1 MNENNMNQHESEHDR
16 EHEQKMRERE
26 NQGESEHDREQWK
39 LVDQAIGDAEQ
50 RLIEGWQIY
59 LDYCV
64 ENLSL
69 EQFEDSFPQNLTA
82 GYAYYVLDGAMRA
95 CLLSDLEKLQ
105 GDFQVIA
112 TTQAE
117 WARYRESLFSER
129 QRVQAERKEQQQVQD
144 EWNKRAVFKES
155 DAQLL
160 SDMGIAPIDPIV
172 GFRSGEL
179 AELVKR
185 ISRHAPPVVSGTEK
199 EVADMITDSFERLS
213 PAEQETARREMY
225 AATTG
230 KEVQPRKSFDLSAGD
245 IEWLLDLNAYDLE
258 ENAASMWFQHLIRRR
273 VLRGA
278 PFAREHEERVRSLR
292 VGYPF

>member
-1 MNENNMNQHESEHDR
+1 MNEENHMNQHESEQDR
-16 EHEQKMRERE
+16 KYREMIE
-26 NQGESEHDREQWK
+26 EF
-39 LVDQAIGDAEQ
+39 IGDAEKM
-50 RLIEGWQIY
+50 LKKGWLIY

-64 ENLSL
+64 ETLSL
-69 EQFEDSFPQNLTA
+69 EQFEKTFPQNLIS

-95 CLLSDLEKLQ
+95 CLLSDLDKLQ
-105 GDFQVIA
+105 DDSQVIA

-144 EWNKRAVFKES
+144 EWNKRAVFTES

-179 AELVKR
+179 AELAKR

-230 KEVQPRKSFDLSAGD
+230 KEVRPRKSFDLSAGD

-292 VGYPF
+292 VAYPF

>member
-1 MNENNMNQHESEHDR
+1 MNEENHMNQHESEQDR
-16 EHEQKMRERE
+16 KYREMIE
-26 NQGESEHDREQWK
+26 EF
-39 LVDQAIGDAEQ
+39 IGDAEKM
-50 RLIEGWQIY
+50 LKKGWRIY
-59 LDYCV
+59 LDFCV
-64 ENLSL
+64 ETLSL
-69 EQFEDSFPQNLTA
+69 EQFEKTFPRNLIS

-95 CLLSDLEKLQ
+95 CLLSDLDKLQ
-105 GDFQVIA
+105 DDSQVIA

-129 QRVQAERKEQQQVQD
+129 QRVQAERKEQQQVQG
-144 EWNKRAVFKES
+144 EWNKRAVFTES